1 MGWLY
6 LAGAIVFEIGGTTA
20 LKLSDGLRYLR
31 PSLAVAVLYGIS
43 FACLAIAMR
52 RIELG
57 IAYAV
62 WSGVGTAIIAAVGI
76 VWFREPA
83 SALKLVSLA
92 LVIVGI
98 VGLNLA
104 EGRR

>member
-1 MGWLY
+1 MAWLY

-31 PSLAVAVLYGIS
+31 PSLAVVLLYGIS
-43 FACLAIAMR
+43 FACLAVAMR

-62 WSGVGTAIIAAVGI
+62 WSGVGTAVIASIGI

-92 LVIVGI
+92 LVIAGV

>member
-1 MGWLY
+1 MAWLY

-20 LKLSDGLRYLR
+20 LKLSDGLQYLR

-62 WSGVGTAIIAAVGI
+62 WSGVGTAVIAAVGI

-92 LVIVGI
+92 LVIVGV

>member
-1 MGWLY
+1 MAWLY

-31 PSLAVAVLYGIS
+31 PSLAVVVLYGIS
-43 FACLAIAMR
+43 FACLAVAMR

-57 IAYAV
+57 VAYAI
-62 WSGVGTAIIAAVGI
+62 WSGVGTAVIAAIGI

-83 SALKLVSLA
+83 SALKLLSLA
-92 LVIVGI
+92 LVVAGV